1 LENIQHSVFFTQC
14 SDNSELEK
22 ALHEIFS
29 SWYTSDTKIAPR
41 TMPNS
46 QDIDTLV
53 LNSIESLMRD
63 GAPRKPD
70 AGKTAPLTAR
80 DLRAAKRQRT
90 LEDPTSSEPQL
101 DGPSPS
107 LEDQCN
113 RTSPHPLHTTST
125 TLPPK
130 PIIQWP
136 ALQNPEDIPN
146 DMPRVPPDE
155 IRDNLPRDLIVL
167 RDDKARHRVLVPACQ
182 RVALTKTEHETMIHV
197 KGNRV
202 HHELSRLYYW
212 LQMKTQILD
221 ICSACSTC
229 QKSQVRRQNLSAEFQ
244 QADIKDLPI
253 PRQRYG
259 IDFYGH
265 EQGEIFVAIEL
276 CKREATLWFL
286 ANRKQDSVARA
297 LLSGL
302 ILQKGV
308 PLSFRNDKAPE
319 FVKGVVAAMNRYLGI
334 EQITTG
340 SHNRRSN
347 AVVARTFHAASQWMP
362 HQV

>member
-1 LENIQHSVFFTQC
+1 
-14 SDNSELEK
+14 
-22 ALHEIFS
+22 
-29 SWYTSDTKIAPR
+29 
-41 TMPNS
+41 
-46 QDIDTLV
+46 
-53 LNSIESLMRD
+53 MRD
-63 GAPRKPD
+63 GASRKTD

-80 DLRAAKRQRT
+80 DLRATKRQRT
-90 LEDPTSSEPQL
+90 QEDPPSSEPQL

-113 RTSPHPLHTTST
+113 RTSTHPLHTTST

-130 PIIQWP
+130 PINKWP

-167 RDDKARHRVLVPACQ
+167 RDDKARHRILVPACQ
-182 RVALTKTEHETMIHV
+182 RVRVALTKIEHETMIHV
-197 KGNRV
+197 KNNRA

-212 LQMKTQILD
+212 PQMKTQILD

-229 QKSQVRRQNLSAEFQ
+229 QKSQVRRQNLSAKFQ
-244 QADIKDLPI
+244 QADIKDLPM

-259 IDFYGH
+259 IDFFGH
-265 EQGEIFVAIEL
+265 EQGVILVAIDL
-276 CKREATLWFL
+276 CTREATLWFL

-308 PLSFRNDKAPE
+308 PLSFRNDEAPE
-319 FVKGVVAAMNRYLGI
+319 FVKDVVSAMNRYLGI
-334 EQITTG
+334 KQITTG
-340 SHNRRSN
+340 SHNQRSN
-347 AVVARTFHAASQWMP
+347 AVMERFMQQHLNGCLTKCDDAQYKNMKDFLPAIAFAHNTHSFQFRDKLHA
-362 HQV
+362 V